1 MTTRTKPRRAVL
13 RSQQEDALEGVR
25 EVRDNLADA
34 IEHSVERRPY
44 TTLLLAVALGFLL
57 GAVWAR

>member
-1 MTTRTKPRRAVL
+1 MTTQPNTQRAASAAQ
-13 RSQQEDALEGVR
+13 REHALEGVR

-34 IEHSVERRPY
+34 IEHSVERHPY
-44 TTLLLAVALGFLL
+44 TTLVLAVALGFLM

>member
-1 MTTRTKPRRAVL
+1 MTTRLNTRRAVS
-13 RSQQEDALEGVR
+13 RAQREHALEGVR

-34 IEHSVERRPY
+34 IEHSVERRPF
-44 TTLLLAVALGFLL
+44 TTLALAVALGFLL